1 MTVHS
6 LIFSGLVVLMQAQ
19 PQTPAGSSSPL
30 SEYVVNPFVL
40 AILFFFLL
48 GLLRIVRYL
57 WGLPVQT
64 ASLQTVSANYDAVER
79 GQETDAELIK
89 QDLLREV
96 DPKSIVA
103 QRVIEVQRISLRGG
117 DVDQLALAEILA
129 TREGAKV
136 SIARYIA
143 SVLVLLGLC
152 GAIWGLSRLVFKM
165 SPALQQVQEQLDQDA
180 PSSGARG
187 AEGAAP
193 VQESFKMLINIMS
206 DSLRNTRTAFYA
218 SLSGI
223 LTSVLLLLCNWFV
236 ASRQVSFLAGVEDL
250 TATKLIPLFRPPP
263 EASQL
268 AGVVEAFREGSDY
281 LVKLSKD
288 LDDRQQEVSGHLTD
302 LFGIVRKFR
311 EGADALEAYQNSVHQ
326 AQEQMLGVVN
336 QFVGLTS
343 RIEAH
348 QAGAHVDLEG
358 VVLAVAESNKNLARG
373 IEDWQK
379 NRESLLQGIER
390 TARQAHAETREAR
403 DLAQQGITDLALV
416 IRTTLDHQV
425 DSLRSHAIELIE
437 RQQLDSRKHLTEVID
452 RQGQFVSVL
461 QKSIVESDG
470 HKELLAGLA
479 TTIGEER
486 TTFGQRMEK
495 MLEQNATTLRA
506 LISEQQ
512 KLLDITG
519 LRKVEEK
526 LEQFV
531 LDSRAE
537 LMGLM
542 KRQGES
548 GREFARVGRMLRILI
563 GISTVSIPVFAALGV
578 MFIFD
583 LRPQD
588 LGVRI
593 ISLVA
598 IVTMVFLFAWFLRA
612 KT

>member
-1 MTVHS
+1 MTLLS

-19 PQTPAGSSSPL
+19 APVSTERSSPL
-30 SEYVVNPFVL
+30 SEFIINPFVL

-48 GLLRIVRYL
+48 GFVRIIHYL
-57 WGLPVQT
+57 WSLPAQT
-64 ASLQTVSANYDAVER
+64 SSLQRLSANYDSVER
-79 GQETDAELIK
+79 SHETDEELIK

-96 DPKSIVA
+96 DPKSIAA

-117 DVDQLALAEILA
+117 EVDQLALAEILA

-143 SVLVLLGLC
+143 SILVLLGLC

-165 SPALQQVQEQLDQDA
+165 SPALQQVQEQLDQGS
-180 PSSGARG
+180 PQNGTRG

-193 VQESFKMLINIMS
+193 VQESFKTLISIMS
-206 DSLRNTRTAFYA
+206 DSLKNTRTAFYA

-223 LTSVLLLLCNWFV
+223 LTSVVLLLCNWFV

-263 EASQL
+263 EAAQL

-311 EGADALEAYQNSVHQ
+311 DGADALESYQNSVHQ

-336 QFVGLTS
+336 QFVGLTT

-358 VVLAVAESNKNLARG
+358 VVLAVAESNRNLARG

-403 DLAQQGITDLALV
+403 EVAQQGITDLALV
-416 IRTTLDHQV
+416 IRTALDHQV
-425 DSLRSHAIELIE
+425 DTLRVHAIELIE
-437 RQQLDSRKHLTEVID
+437 RQQVDSRKHLTEVVD

-495 MLEQNATTLRA
+495 MFDQNATTLKA
-506 LISEQQ
+506 LLSEQQ
-512 KLLDITG
+512 KILDITG

-531 LDSRAE
+531 LDTRTE
-537 LMGLM
+537 LVSLM
-542 KRQGES
+542 KRQNES
-548 GREFARVGRMLRILI
+548 GREFARVGRMLQILI
-563 GISTVSIPVFAALGV
+563 GIATVSIPVFATLGV

-593 ISLVA
+593 ISVVA